1 MDIISGEMFE
11 LPTDN
16 LYMFLAIFGLLI
28 WGFSIGYPW
37 SSALEHEREEEELEG
52 ETRWAYIE
60 KEKDFIKAQT
70 DTHYAMKILRAQA
83 REARR
88 YDRTVSRSPLQVFF
102 IASGRYRRLVLTHHS
117 LLVTSADSSLITHY
131 F

>member
-11 LPTDN
+11 PPTDN
-16 LYMFLAIFGLLI
+16 LYKVIAIFGLLI
-28 WGFSIGYPW
+28 WGFSIVYPW
-37 SSALEHEREEEELEG
+37 SRTLEHEREEEKLEG
-52 ETRWAYIE
+52 ETRWAYI
-60 KEKDFIKAQT
+60 EKDFIKAQT

-83 REARR
+83 RAARR
-88 YDRTVSRSPLQVFF
+88 YDRTVSRWPLRVFF
-102 IASGRYRRLVLTHHS
+102 IVAGPYRRLVLTHHS

>member
-1 MDIISGEMFE
+1 MDIISGEMLE
-11 LPTDN
+11 PPTDN
-16 LYMFLAIFGLLI
+16 LYKFLAIFGLLI
-28 WGFSIGYPW
+28 WGFSIVYPW
-37 SSALEHEREEEELEG
+37 SRMLEHEREEEKLVG

-60 KEKDFIKAQT
+60 KDFIEAQI